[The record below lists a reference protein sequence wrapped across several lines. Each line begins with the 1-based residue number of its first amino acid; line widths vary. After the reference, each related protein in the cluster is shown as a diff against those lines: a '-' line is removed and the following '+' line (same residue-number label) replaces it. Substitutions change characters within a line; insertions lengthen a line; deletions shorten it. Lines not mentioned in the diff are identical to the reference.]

1 MADVSENGKKAL
13 KIIFTD
19 FLTDYNSYNIKDKV
33 GVSDVGS
40 LKLLRN
46 LKEKNILMSKKMGN
60 AIFYKMNLKNDYAL
74 KLLELIFLDHSNLS
88 IFVKG
93 WIYDLRKFNPLT
105 KAILIF
111 GSVLRKGKNAGDI
124 DVCFILKN
132 HKDYAKLQS
141 KVDEINKKNRLKI
154 HPLYLNK
161 KDFEEK
167 LREKDKPLIDMVKN
181 CIVVHGE
188 ELFVEVLKNAQSREY
203 G

>member
-46 LKEKNILMSKKMGN
+46 LKKKNILMSKKMGN

-93 WIYDLRKFNPLT
+93 WIYDLRKFN
-105 KAILIF
+105 
-111 GSVLRKGKNAGDI
+111 
-124 DVCFILKN
+124 
-132 HKDYAKLQS
+132 
-141 KVDEINKKNRLKI
+141 
-154 HPLYLNK
+154 
-161 KDFEEK
+161 
-167 LREKDKPLIDMVKN
+167 
-181 CIVVHGE
+181 
-188 ELFVEVLKNAQSREY
+188 
-203 G
+203 